1 MNEVARLSFR
11 ALTQNEA
18 HDIVAGQ
25 RAGHTWAADYPTPG
39 DFNVAHAALAGNMAF
54 ASDSMP
60 WGLYVV
66 VENASGMS
74 IGGVGFV
81 TAPNQLGEAEI
92 GYGICQSSQGKGVA
106 TEAVLAMCEF
116 ARGRASA
123 LLAETVL
130 DNLASQRV
138 LEKTGFEVV
147 GKSDDLIYWRK
158 ALDPLDDQT

>member
-1 MNEVARLSFR
+1 MMNEVAGLSYR
-11 ALTQNEA
+11 ALTQSEA
-18 HDIVAGQ
+18 RDIVAGQ
-25 RAGHTWAADYPTPG
+25 RAGHVWAADYPTLG
-39 DFNVAHAALAGNMAF
+39 DFNVAHAALAGNRTF
-54 ASDSMP
+54 ASEAMP

-81 TAPNQLGEAEI
+81 TAPNELGEVEI

-106 TEAVLAMCEF
+106 TEAALAMCEI
-116 ARGRASA
+116 ARGGASA

-138 LEKTGFEVV
+138 LEKTGFQIVDQS
-147 GKSDDLIYWRK
+147 GDLIHWRK
-158 ALDPLDDQT
+158 SLGAQT

>member
-1 MNEVARLSFR
+1 MNEVPRLSFR
-11 ALTQNEA
+11 PLTQSEA

-25 RAGHTWAADYPTPG
+25 RAGHAWAADYPTPG
-39 DFNVAHAALAGNMAF
+39 DFNVAHAALAGNKAF
-54 ASDSMP
+54 VSDSMP

-81 TAPNQLGEAEI
+81 TSPNELGEVEI

-106 TEAVLAMCEF
+106 TEAVLAMCAI
-116 ARGRASA
+116 ARGGASA

-130 DNLASQRV
+130 DNLASHRV
-138 LEKTGFEVV
+138 LVKSGFEVV
-147 GKSDDLIYWRK
+147 GQSDNLIYWRK
-158 ALDPLDDQT
+158 ALDAQDI